1 MFDSEVNHERITILF
16 MERLN
21 AQFNGELDLALD
33 IFHDRYPR
41 RFFHDLVS
49 SQLDMDRLDYLS
61 RDSFFTGV
69 NEGNVNHARII
80 DMIDVLDDHIVVEA
94 KGIHSIEKFLQSRRF
109 MYWQVYLHKTVV
121 YCRKYARKNHG
132 TSLRTS

>member
-1 MFDSEVNHERITILF
+1 MIATQEV
-16 MERLN
+16 
-21 AQFNGELDLALD
+21 
-33 IFHDRYPR
+33 
-41 RFFHDLVS
+41 FHDLVS

-94 KGIHSIEKFLQSRRF
+94 KGIHSMKVPSKSTFWRIGKSTCIRP
-109 MYWQVYLHKTVV
+109 
-121 YCRKYARKNHG
+121 
-132 TSLRTS
+132 